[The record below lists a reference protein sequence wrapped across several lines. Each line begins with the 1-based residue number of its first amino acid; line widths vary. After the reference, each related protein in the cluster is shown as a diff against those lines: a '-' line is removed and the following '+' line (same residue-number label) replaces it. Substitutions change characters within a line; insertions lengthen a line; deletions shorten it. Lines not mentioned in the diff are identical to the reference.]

1 MTTGAANIQLTDYLQ
16 ILEPVKLMYDQ
27 GCFTDGD
34 SKLNYMTNDI
44 K

>member
-1 MTTGAANIQLTDYLQ
+1 MLYGCLTMTTGAANIQLTDYLQ

-34 SKLNYMTNDI
+34 SK
-44 K
+44 